1 MSTTHQRQAS
11 PLPATNGQG
20 VSILHDGSEYSTD
33 LQKCI
38 EEIESAEQKE
48 GVEVCSETHVALM
61 S

>member
-1 MSTTHQRQAS
+1 MDADD
-11 PLPATNGQG
+11 QG

-38 EEIESAEQKE
+38 EEIESAEQKD
-48 GVEVCSETHVALM
+48 GVEVCSETLIAVM